1 MDLDIAARRLAE
13 LGNAT
18 RLEIVRLLVRAGPEG
33 LAIGEIQSRLS
44 TPASTLAFHLRG
56 LVTAGLVAQV
66 REGRTVRCT
75 PRFDVLNET
84 LAFVK
89 EHCCA
94 GFDEVTAQP
103 EPETERRRH
112 RRAGVA

>member
-1 MDLDIAARRLAE
+1 MDLDTAARRLAE

-18 RLEIVRLLVRAGPEG
+18 RLEIVRLLVRAGPDG
-33 LAIGEIQSRLS
+33 LAIGEIQSRLG

-56 LVTAGLVAQV
+56 LVTAGLVVQA
-66 REGRTVRCT
+66 REGRIVRCT
-75 PRFDVLNET
+75 PCFDVINET

-94 GFDEVTAQP
+94 GFEKGA
-103 EPETERRRH
+103 ELGTEAERKRRH
-112 RRAGVA
+112 RTKAA

>member
-1 MDLDIAARRLAE
+1 MDLDTAARRLAE

-33 LAIGEIQSRLS
+33 LAIGEIQSRLG

-56 LVTAGLVAQV
+56 LVTAGLVVQARQ
-66 REGRTVRCT
+66 GRTVRCT
-75 PRFDVLNET
+75 PCFDLINET

-89 EHCCA
+89 ENCCA
-94 GFDEVTAQP
+94 GFEDAELRA
-103 EPETERRRH
+103 EAERKRRR
-112 RRAGVA
+112 RTKAA

>member
-1 MDLDIAARRLAE
+1 MDLDTAARRLAE

-33 LAIGEIQSRLS
+33 LAIGEIQSRLG
-44 TPASTLAFHLRG
+44 TPGSTLGIHLRG

-66 REGRTVRCT
+66 REGRSVRCT
-75 PRFDVLNET
+75 LRFDVLNET

-89 EHCCA
+89 KHCSA
-94 GFDEVTAQP
+94 RLDEVAPQP
-103 EPETERRRH
+103 KAETERRR
-112 RRAGVA
+112 RGAA